1 MDSETPRPLRP
12 ALTQADIRQIFGGIL
27 LAMFLAALDQT
38 IVATAMPTIG
48 RDLRD
53 LEHLPWIVTAYLLAA
68 TAVTPLYGK
77 FSDMHGRRI
86 AMLIAIATFVAGS
99 IACAMAP
106 TMLVLILARALQ
118 GLGGGGLISLAQTI
132 IADMVTP
139 RERGRYQVWIAS
151 VFATSSLAGP
161 VLGGFIAETLHWSV
175 IFWINLPLGA
185 LALWLT
191 NSRLKLL
198 PRHDR
203 PHRLDILGALLMV
216 GGTVSLMLALNWGG
230 VHMPWTSPAILGLL
244 GTALL
249 FWTGFVLRLATAR
262 EPLIPPAILANRVV
276 GAAILSGA
284 CGMGTF
290 IGLTIFVPIFF
301 EATLGLSARQS
312 GLALIPFMVGTVTG
326 ATISG
331 RSMARLTRYK
341 RLPMAGLT
349 AALLSLA
356 ALVRVTPAWPL
367 AVVEVLLALVSLGIG
382 TLLPVTIIAVQNAV
396 DPRHLGAAT
405 ASVNFFR
412 QLGGAIIVAVF
423 GAIAFGSRAGGQGL
437 TLETLSSSRLAFSA
451 SAFQSVFLAAALGVG
466 TALAFLIV
474 MEERPLKE
482 RPAAQA
488 TPLE

>member
-1 MDSETPRPLRP
+1 MDSATPEAIRP

-48 RDLRD
+48 RDLHD

-77 FSDMHGRRI
+77 FSDMHGRRV

-161 VLGGFIAETLHWSV
+161 VLGGLIAETLHWSV
-175 IFWINLPLGA
+175 IFWINLPLGL

-230 VHMPWTSPAILGLL
+230 VRMPWTSPAILILL
-244 GTALL
+244 GTA
-249 FWTGFVLRLATAR
+249 VL
-262 EPLIPPAILANRVV
+262 
-276 GAAILSGA
+276 
-284 CGMGTF
+284 
-290 IGLTIFVPIFF
+290 
-301 EATLGLSARQS
+301 
-312 GLALIPFMVGTVTG
+312 
-326 ATISG
+326 
-331 RSMARLTRYK
+331 
-341 RLPMAGLT
+341 
-349 AALLSLA
+349 
-356 ALVRVTPAWPL
+356 
-367 AVVEVLLALVSLGIG
+367 
-382 TLLPVTIIAVQNAV
+382 
-396 DPRHLGAAT
+396 
-405 ASVNFFR
+405 
-412 QLGGAIIVAVF
+412 
-423 GAIAFGSRAGGQGL
+423 
-437 TLETLSSSRLAFSA
+437 
-451 SAFQSVFLAAALGVG
+451 
-466 TALAFLIV
+466 
-474 MEERPLKE
+474 
-482 RPAAQA
+482 
-488 TPLE
+488 

>member
-1 MDSETPRPLRP
+1 MDSTTPEALRP
-12 ALTQADIRQIFGGIL
+12 PLTQADIRQIFGGIL

-48 RDLRD
+48 RDLHD
-53 LEHLPWIVTAYLLAA
+53 IEHLPWIVTAYLLAA

-77 FSDMHGRRI
+77 FSDMHGRRV

-99 IACAMAP
+99 IACALAP
-106 TMLVLILARALQ
+106 TMLVLVLARALQ

-132 IADMVTP
+132 IADMVAP

-161 VLGGFIAETLHWSV
+161 VLGGFIAETWHWSV
-175 IFWINLPLGA
+175 IFWINLPLGL

-198 PRHDR
+198 PRYDR

-230 VHMPWTSPAILGLL
+230 VRMPWTSPGILGLL
-244 GTALL
+244 GTAAL
-249 FWTGFVLRLATAR
+249 FWVGFVLRLATAR

-276 GAAILSGA
+276 GAAIMAGA

-331 RSMARLTRYK
+331 RSMARLTHYK

-349 AALLSLA
+349 AAMLSLA
-356 ALVRVTPAWPL
+356 ALVQVTPAWPL

-382 TLLPVTIIAVQNAV
+382 TLLPVTVIAVQNAV
-396 DPRHLGAAT
+396 EPRHLGAAT

-423 GAIAFGSRAGGQGL
+423 GAIAFGGQAGGHGL
-437 TLETLSSSRLAFSA
+437 TLETLSGSGLAFSA
-451 SAFQSVFLAAALGVG
+451 AFQSVFLAAAIGIA
-466 TALAFLIV
+466 TALAFLIA
-474 MEERPLKE
+474 MEERPLRE

-488 TPLE
+488 APTDD